1 MNNEAPKLLS
11 LPELAKA
18 LNLPAKWL
26 KAESDAGRLPHL
38 RVKNR
43 YRFDHDAIIR
53 VLAERS
59 VSGWFDGTRRA
70 TVEATTC

>member
-26 KAESDAGRLPHL
+26 KAEADAGRLPHL
-38 RVKNR
+38 RVKYR
-43 YRFDHDAIIR
+43 YRFDFDAIVRI
-53 VLAERS
+53 LAERAAN
-59 VSGWFDGTRRA
+59 GGNQ
-70 TVEATTC
+70 

>member
-18 LNLPAKWL
+18 LNLPATWL
-26 KAESDAGRLPHL
+26 KAEADAGRLPHL

-43 YRFDHDAIIR
+43 YRFDHDAIVRI
-53 VLAERS
+53 LAERAS
-59 VSGWFDGTRRA
+59 KGGSQ
-70 TVEATTC
+70 